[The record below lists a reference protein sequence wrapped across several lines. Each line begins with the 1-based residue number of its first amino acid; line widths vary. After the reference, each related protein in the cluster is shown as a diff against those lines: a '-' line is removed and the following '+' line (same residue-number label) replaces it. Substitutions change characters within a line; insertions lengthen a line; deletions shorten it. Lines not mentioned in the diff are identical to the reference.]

1 MTRNLSSR
9 RSAAHTPRRG
19 PTLESVLPSDPYL
32 RWSPMNY
39 RFAPPLVVASVLT
52 ACGAFGADFS
62 SSGGFGGLGGFG
74 GESSANTSAAGGGG
88 GGAAPPGKFTY
99 ASYCGLSED
108 GCVPGETGGCVQTDG
123 GTGGVGGSGAGG
135 IGGIGGQGGIGTG
148 AGSAG
153 GNAGSSPSGG
163 TGEGGS
169 PGEGGAPAALSCK
182 IATEAG
188 VAKSVCAATG
198 AKLDGEVCG
207 SSAECAEGF
216 GCVLTVEAVNEGGA
230 GPAPVG
236 QCKPFCCGDLD
247 AGCPDVTTFCALQ
260 PLFDSSSEAAA
271 EVQVPVCVP
280 TKPCTLLGDDCETG
294 ESCTIVRESSGTTSC
309 VPVGDGT
316 TCQPCPCAEGFIC
329 SYQTGTCLQLC
340 DPNLPNCAG
349 EGAIC
354 QGGVIASAGV
364 CVSGDAVCD

>member
-1 MTRNLSSR
+1 
-9 RSAAHTPRRG
+9 
-19 PTLESVLPSDPYL
+19 
-32 RWSPMNY
+32 MNY
-39 RFAPPLVVASVLT
+39 RLAAPLTFAALAT
-52 ACGAFGADFS
+52 ACGAFGEGFTS
-62 SSGGFGGLGGFG
+62 NGGFGGLGGFG
-74 GESSANTSAAGGGG
+74 AETSASTSAAGGGG
-88 GGAAPPGKFTY
+88 GGISPPGKFTY
-99 ASYCGLSED
+99 ASYCGLSEES
-108 GCVPGETGGCVQTDG
+108 CIPGESGGCDG
-123 GTGGVGGSGAGG
+123 GAGGVGPAGGGAGG
-135 IGGIGGQGGIGTG
+135 LGGQGASAGNGG
-148 AGSAG
+148 GSAG
-153 GNAGSSPSGG
+153 ASVGGGSDDGGSGG
-163 TGEGGS
+163 GGAGASGDGGGS
-169 PGEGGAPAALSCK
+169 AVLSCK

-188 VAKSVCAATG
+188 VAKSACSPTG

-230 GPAPVG
+230 GPAPIG

-247 AGCPDVTTFCALQ
+247 EGCPDVMTFCALQ
-260 PLFDSSSEAAA
+260 PLFDSSVELTNA
-271 EVQVPVCVP
+271 VQVPVCVP

-294 ESCTIVRESSGTTSC
+294 ESCTIVRESTGTTSC